1 MSLLLRQCGTSKL
14 LRLCSS
20 SKLML
25 SCASTD
31 PCDYDEILAT
41 VTGLSLCSCADLFA
55 LGEGY
60 VFQNLSLYSMPV
72 TLTKVTAC
80 CFEAQIGTVDLYS
93 FNITEDPPCTTLT
106 FVATIPLALFAYCW
120 SGNTV
125 NVIQATGLGGYGL
138 ETAQWSDGGVNGWT
152 DWPNPNFGTFT
163 RFTPDCPSPGIL
175 TSGGTVT
182 LEAP

>member
-25 SCASTD
+25 SCPSTD

-41 VTGLSLCSCADLFA
+41 VTGLSACSCADLFA

-72 TLTKVTAC
+72 TLGRVTDC
-80 CFEAQIGTVDLYS
+80 CFEAHIGTADLYS
-93 FNITEDPPCTTLT
+93 FNVTEDPPCTTLT
-106 FVATIPLALFAYCW
+106 FVDIITLKLFAYCW
-120 SGNTV
+120 LGDTV
-125 NVIQATGLGGYGL
+125 NVIQATGLGLYGL
-138 ETAQWSDGGVNGWT
+138 ETAQWSDGGINGWT
-152 DWPNPNFGTFT
+152 DWPNPTFGTFT
-163 RFTPDCPSPGIL
+163 RFTADCPSLGIL